1 MKQIENLTIEDLSFE
16 ISNKIRKIFNKYNLT
31 EKERILLIDLIVT
44 RDKLSNGF
52 YLKWIKK
59 KCFYIF

>member
-52 YLKWIKK
+52 YLK
-59 KCFYIF
+59 